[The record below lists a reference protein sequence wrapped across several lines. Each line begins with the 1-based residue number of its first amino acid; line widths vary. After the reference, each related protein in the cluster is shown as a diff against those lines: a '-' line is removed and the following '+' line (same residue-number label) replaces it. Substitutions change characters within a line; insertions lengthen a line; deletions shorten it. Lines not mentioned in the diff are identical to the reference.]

1 MIQDVDET
9 LAALLSAE
17 LGMIPG
23 CGITDRSQ
31 IIFDPPTVAD
41 GSATNAVRLNLYLH
55 DVRENRAVRESGL
68 RLTRKPGEDAV
79 GVRRAPVNL
88 DLSYLVTAYAGGDA
102 AGEHRLLSEALA
114 VLLRSQDVPRGYLR
128 GALEE
133 QGVTLAVAQPD
144 HLANADPPAL
154 WQALGG
160 RMRTALSLVV
170 TAQFNPYETRW
181 TKVVREMVIGVGP
194 GTPPHGPQR
203 PLDISSIRVSAA
215 GVVLDQGAETPL
227 HNARVSVDGCP
238 GEVKTDARGF
248 FSLLNLPPGPQTL
261 QVRRTGYQ
269 SRETQVIA
277 PAPGHPEQLEPC
289 VITLHPLGDGER
301 ALETA
306 TLAAEARSLPG
317 VADSGRLYHAS
328 LSGLLR
334 REDGFPAAYVMVQ
347 AGGKGTTTDAD
358 GIYCFLDLPPGP
370 HTVTADLPGVGLRDI
385 TPSTPTPS
393 ASPNQDKMAAK
404 KSS

>member
-1 MIQDVDET
+1 MIRDVDET

-31 IIFDPPTVAD
+31 IIFDPPAAAD
-41 GSATNAVRLNLYLH
+41 GSAADAVRLNLYLH
-55 DVRENRAVRESGL
+55 DVRENRSVRESGL

-88 DLSYLVTAYAGGDA
+88 DLSYLVTAHAGGDA

-114 VLLRSQDVPRGYLR
+114 VLLRSQDVPREYLR
-128 GALEE
+128 GVLEE
-133 QGVTLAVAQPD
+133 QGVMLTVAQPD

-181 TKVVREMVIGVGP
+181 TKVVREMVIGVGQ

-203 PLDISSIRVSAA
+203 PLDVSSIRVSAA

-227 HNARVSVDGCP
+227 PGARVTVEGCP
-238 GEVKTDARGF
+238 GEATTDVRGF

-261 QVRRTGYQ
+261 RVRCAGYQ
-269 SRETQVIA
+269 GREMEVVT
-277 PAPGHPEQLEPC
+277 PPPGHPEQLDPC

-306 TLAAEARSLPG
+306 TRAAAARSLPG
-317 VADSGRLYHAS
+317 VADAGRLYHAS

-334 REDGFPAAYVMVQ
+334 REDGLPAAYVTVQ
-347 AGGKGTTTDAD
+347 AGGKRTTTDAD
-358 GIYCFLDLPPGP
+358 GVYCFLDLPPGP

-385 TPSTPTPS
+385 SPS
-393 ASPNQDKMAAK
+393 APAPNGAPKQDKMAAK